1 MTKGEDARIL
11 ALSMCS
17 ARISAM
23 RNAWARKW
31 AELRTAAVSPA
42 SGVALLLLSIAS
54 FLVLLAVVMV
64 VTRVVAG

>member
-1 MTKGEDARIL
+1 
-11 ALSMCS
+11 
-17 ARISAM
+17 M
-23 RNAWARKW
+23 RNAWAKKW

-54 FLVLLAVVMV
+54 FLVLLAVVMA